1 MRPSTF
7 QHDEKKKFQIK
18 ISQDG
23 EFAMTFDA
31 ENLRIKIYRNTD
43 FRQFTNSKYSNKN
56 PNNIPDSDIIDE
68 VIVNFVI
75 SNDLNIIKIYN
86 DPRYE
91 EPQDNHENNRNES
104 NESNQY
110 RWSFDISSLQICDG
124 NKYIFVAISYIDL
137 ENDMKGKERINI
149 NETIRDTKN
158 EYKNNNVINKELI
171 KKAKASSYI
180 EYNVNNNVVIN
191 ADGMDDS
198 NSSRRKTIIYCF
210 KMNKNYSLDN
220 DYIPTCCS
228 CNYVSGIPKFIN
240 NEKIDHSEISNDQ
253 DRILKRFILLNFNG
267 IYNFEYNHQD
277 RSFDLNER
285 FDYPKSFED
294 ELNNWHTNKL
304 TDCMN
309 RLLSCLTN
317 KNFLVEKYKDKV
329 QVIEVYDLAEMK
341 LETAAKIVKNKDRRM
356 KKYDNKNDFT
366 ISKNKLQLCYT
377 RGFHSIKLYLV
388 ENGLQIAAKN
398 FEDKIE
404 KINLLEFINNDETL
418 LIIGNDKE
426 KNPKAI
432 TWDLFNT
439 GKVDSISLKD
449 LGICCLARTSG
460 NVLHVDNKGKVRSI
474 LNIIEKRKPRKD
486 IGTEGKIRTITE
498 DKLEEYDKHFEQS
511 IVDGKVPWVKN
522 SCKPYPFCLYDNEEG
537 THFKEPIVC
546 GKEPWVMDSYKTY
559 SFCLYDNEGETIEL
573 IVGRST
579 VQIWHQIRPNSG
591 FNEDDCPNKGNPFL
605 EYIWTNGVPLDQ
617 EYDTQFDTRLHIKK
631 IDYGCKYFNLEVYWE
646 EKGLTKPKSRTIQ
659 WNDIVEKVNAVRS
672 ACKALEHLNKRKRYL
687 SNFPQKHCYEEM
699 VNYINHIIWRFIDH
713 DPDQYRLLDV
723 RHNVMKNLIL
733 GVCDHLIKYILFGN
747 DEDNCPVCDQCC
759 NRGKMK
765 QKEKFVIKHVPRSI
779 IWKKDQCF
787 VNDDDLD
794 PFDRDNNSKSRKT
807 VPTNDLELAIYH
819 CKGRELKDTMIVAYL
834 LEYYTSHAI
843 EYAGWMTTVSKA
855 LPFLY
860 KYNYDDYVRKLFRKE
875 CFADQDH
882 FSAQDPYEI
891 IPRGFT
897 SGHFREKNFMAF
909 RPKDRLQ
916 SDKDNAFT
924 LKTNKFIRT
933 MKKLLKFFENDRV
946 RKILEFFSNDHEK
959 PPIAL
964 RVVPLPGFTVHEIN
978 KRFKN
983 KSKIEIKIESKKTAA
998 DYDIWKTLLYI
1009 LWFTFVPRWYKIGK
1023 SEHHLLSPFSRVT
1036 KYEDNDD
1043 MYDNPATE
1051 AVIDFRWRNTR
1062 TFFILLFLRF
1072 IIFAVCFIFVSWAYI
1087 THQATEPKFQTFLLV
1102 LIILFY
1108 YLALYLLVTEII
1120 QFFHHGYKEYLGTIF
1135 NYFDLFSIILPAIVM
1150 YYMLAHFKFSDGFGS
1165 IGEVDRGLIVG
1176 ISMSIFIMWIEFIL
1190 YLRLISYI
1198 AIYIYYVMII
1208 VKTVFPF
1215 ILFFMIVIVA
1225 FAHTMFI
1232 LLKNR
1237 EIIEFKAST
1246 FSGNVTNNVTHENI
1260 NIKIKSEFD
1269 DKDNPFSEFL
1279 TSIEAA
1285 YFWTAGNWVQRDM
1298 FDFWAV
1304 DLFSIIASVLFVTIL
1319 QNMFI
1324 ALMSGVYERAANKGR
1339 QALLRFRARQIA
1351 DYEALHHIHI
1361 WPREPDPKY
1370 IYYIGKSKNF
1380 EEWSNK
1386 REQCV
1391 IYKDFEEKS
1400 TYIKH
1405 NFQETDYDALQN
1417 KKITEIRP
1425 IDRE

>member
-43 FRQFTNSKYSNKN
+43 FRQFTYSKYSNKN

-137 ENDMKGKERINI
+137 ENDMK
-149 NETIRDTKN
+149 
-158 EYKNNNVINKELI
+158 
-171 KKAKASSYI
+171 
-180 EYNVNNNVVIN
+180 
-191 ADGMDDS
+191 
-198 NSSRRKTIIYCF
+198 
-210 KMNKNYSLDN
+210 
-220 DYIPTCCS
+220 
-228 CNYVSGIPKFIN
+228 
-240 NEKIDHSEISNDQ
+240 
-253 DRILKRFILLNFNG
+253 
-267 IYNFEYNHQD
+267 
-277 RSFDLNER
+277 
-285 FDYPKSFED
+285 
-294 ELNNWHTNKL
+294 
-304 TDCMN
+304 
-309 RLLSCLTN
+309 
-317 KNFLVEKYKDKV
+317 
-329 QVIEVYDLAEMK
+329 VYDLAEMK

-672 ACKALEHLNKRKRYL
+672 A
-687 SNFPQKHCYEEM
+687 
-699 VNYINHIIWRFIDH
+699 
-713 DPDQYRLLDV
+713 
-723 RHNVMKNLIL
+723 
-733 GVCDHLIKYILFGN
+733 
-747 DEDNCPVCDQCC
+747 
-759 NRGKMK
+759 
-765 QKEKFVIKHVPRSI
+765 
-779 IWKKDQCF
+779 
-787 VNDDDLD
+787 
-794 PFDRDNNSKSRKT
+794 
-807 VPTNDLELAIYH
+807 
-819 CKGRELKDTMIVAYL
+819 
-834 LEYYTSHAI
+834 
-843 EYAGWMTTVSKA
+843 
-855 LPFLY
+855 
-860 KYNYDDYVRKLFRKE
+860 
-875 CFADQDH
+875 
-882 FSAQDPYEI
+882 
-891 IPRGFT
+891 
-897 SGHFREKNFMAF
+897 
-909 RPKDRLQ
+909 
-916 SDKDNAFT
+916 
-924 LKTNKFIRT
+924 
-933 MKKLLKFFENDRV
+933 
-946 RKILEFFSNDHEK
+946 
-959 PPIAL
+959 
-964 RVVPLPGFTVHEIN
+964 
-978 KRFKN
+978 
-983 KSKIEIKIESKKTAA
+983 
-998 DYDIWKTLLYI
+998 
-1009 LWFTFVPRWYKIGK
+1009 
-1023 SEHHLLSPFSRVT
+1023 
-1036 KYEDNDD
+1036 
-1043 MYDNPATE
+1043 
-1051 AVIDFRWRNTR
+1051 
-1062 TFFILLFLRF
+1062 
-1072 IIFAVCFIFVSWAYI
+1072 
-1087 THQATEPKFQTFLLV
+1087 
-1102 LIILFY
+1102 
-1108 YLALYLLVTEII
+1108 
-1120 QFFHHGYKEYLGTIF
+1120 
-1135 NYFDLFSIILPAIVM
+1135 
-1150 YYMLAHFKFSDGFGS
+1150 
-1165 IGEVDRGLIVG
+1165 
-1176 ISMSIFIMWIEFIL
+1176 
-1190 YLRLISYI
+1190 YI

-1405 NFQETDYDALQN
+1405 NFQETDYDGNSIWKYN
-1417 KKITEIRP
+1417 KSNTKKNVIT
-1425 IDRE
+1425 DNT

>member
-31 ENLRIKIYRNTD
+31 E
-43 FRQFTNSKYSNKN
+43 
-56 PNNIPDSDIIDE
+56 
-68 VIVNFVI
+68 
-75 SNDLNIIKIYN
+75 
-86 DPRYE
+86 
-91 EPQDNHENNRNES
+91 PQDNHENNRNGS

-110 RWSFDISSLQICDG
+110 RWSFDISSLQICD
-124 NKYIFVAISYIDL
+124 
-137 ENDMKGKERINI
+137 
-149 NETIRDTKN
+149 
-158 EYKNNNVINKELI
+158 
-171 KKAKASSYI
+171 AKASSYI

-210 KMNKNYSLDN
+210 KLNKNYSLDN

-498 DKLEEYDKHFEQS
+498 DKLEEYDEHFEQS

-733 GVCDHLIKYILFGN
+733 GDCDHLIKYILFGN

-964 RVVPLPGFTVHEIN
+964 RVVPLPGFTIMI
-978 KRFKN
+978 
-983 KSKIEIKIESKKTAA
+983 S
-998 DYDIWKTLLYI
+998 
-1009 LWFTFVPRWYKIGK
+1009 GK
-1023 SEHHLLSPFSRVT
+1023 LCCIFSGLHSFPGGT
-1036 KYEDNDD
+1036 KLYEDNDD

-1051 AVIDFRWRNTR
+1051 AVIDF
-1062 TFFILLFLRF
+1062 
-1072 IIFAVCFIFVSWAYI
+1072 
-1087 THQATEPKFQTFLLV
+1087 P
-1102 LIILFY
+1102 
-1108 YLALYLLVTEII
+1108 LYLLVTEII

-1176 ISMSIFIMWIEFIL
+1176 ISMSIFIMWIEF
-1190 YLRLISYI
+1190 
-1198 AIYIYYVMII
+1198 VN
-1208 VKTVFPF
+1208 F
-1215 ILFFMIVIVA
+1215 IPSLNF
-1225 FAHTMFI
+1225 MFI

-1304 DLFSIIASVLFVTIL
+1304 DLFSIIASILFVTIL

-1405 NFQETDYDALQN
+1405 NFQETDYDGNSIWKYN
-1417 KKITEIRP
+1417 KSNTKKML
-1425 IDRE
+1425 